1 MRLLV
6 DLMCGGVVSYLR
18 MCGHDTVY
26 TGDRAL
32 EADDAIRDVAREEGR
47 TIVTRDVDLATRAE
61 RSILLESRPVEGQLA
76 ELAAAGIDLELES
89 EPTYCGACNGDL
101 ERVESGS
108 TPEYAPDLAETAV
121 WRCRDCGQHF
131 WKGSHWDRVRETL
144 ERVHSSAGT
153 GETDVRES

>member
-1 MRLLV
+1 MSLLV

-26 TGDRAL
+26 AADRDL
-32 EADDAIRDVAREEGR
+32 EADDAIREAARAEGR

-61 RSILLESRPVEGQLA
+61 RSILLESRPVEDQLA
-76 ELAAAGIDLELES
+76 ELAAAGVDLELES
-89 EPTYCGACNGDL
+89 EPTYCGACNGRL

-108 TPEYAPDLAETAV
+108 TPEYAPGPDETAV
-121 WRCRDCGQHF
+121 WQCRDCGQHF

-144 ERVHSSAGT
+144 ERVRSSAG
-153 GETDVRES
+153 GDERES